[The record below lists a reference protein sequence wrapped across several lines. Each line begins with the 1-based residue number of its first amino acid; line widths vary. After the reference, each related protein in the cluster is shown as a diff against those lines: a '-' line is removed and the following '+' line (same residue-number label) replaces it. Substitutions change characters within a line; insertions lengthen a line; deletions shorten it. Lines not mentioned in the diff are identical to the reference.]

1 MARTATAA
9 VVPEIGAPF
18 ALTGVT
24 LDAPRP
30 DEVVVRLVAAGLC
43 HTDLSVRAGKL
54 PSPFPVVLGH
64 EGAGFVEEVGYR
76 VTSVTPGDKVLL
88 SFTSCGTCG
97 NCLAG
102 HPAYCAGFLPLNF
115 GGARADGSGTLSGD
129 GGPVTGPV
137 AGHFFGQSSFA
148 TYALADERCLV
159 KVAPDAPLDLLA
171 PLGCG
176 MQTGAGT
183 VLNVL
188 RPEIGSTLAV
198 FGVGAVGLAAV
209 MAAALGG
216 PSRIVAVDV
225 VPERL
230 ELARELGATDVV
242 DARGGEVAAALRDLT
257 GGAGV
262 DYTVEASGNVG
273 ALSAA
278 IDALALRGTCAIVGA
293 PAFGT
298 TVPVD
303 VNGLLGG
310 KRVVG
315 VTEGDA
321 DPRRFLPLLADLVAR
336 GVFPLDKLVR
346 HYPFVDIEK
355 AVLATERGEVV
366 KAVLTFD

>member
-18 ALTGVT
+18 ALTDVT

-64 EGAGFVEEVGYR
+64 EGAGIVEEVGYR
-76 VTSVTPGDKVLL
+76 VTSVAPGDKVLL
-88 SFTSCGTCG
+88 SFTSCGACG

-115 GGARADGSGTLSGD
+115 GGARADGTGTLNGAD
-129 GGPVTGPV
+129 GPI

-148 TYALADERCLV
+148 TYALADERSLV

-176 MQTGAGT
+176 IQTGAGT

-242 DARGGEVAAALRDLT
+242 DARGDGVAAALRDLT

-262 DYTVEASGNVG
+262 DYAVEASGNVG

-310 KRVVG
+310 KRIVG

-321 DPRRFLPLLADLVAR
+321 DPRRFVPLLADLVAR
-336 GVFPLDKLVR
+336 GALPLEKLVR
-346 HYPFVDIEK
+346 RYPFADIEK

-366 KAVLTFD
+366 KAVLTFE

>member
-18 ALTGVT
+18 ALTEVT

-64 EGAGFVEEVGYR
+64 EGAGIVEEVGYR
-76 VTSVTPGDKVLL
+76 VTSVAPGDKVLL
-88 SFTSCGTCG
+88 SFTSCGACG

-115 GGARADGSGTLSGD
+115 GGARADGTGTLNGAD
-129 GGPVTGPV
+129 GPV

-148 TYALADERCLV
+148 TYALADERSLV

-176 MQTGAGT
+176 IQTGAGT

-188 RPEIGSTLAV
+188 RPEIGGTLAV

-242 DARGGEVAAALRDLT
+242 DARGDGVAAALRDLT

-262 DYTVEASGNVG
+262 DYAVEASGNVG

-310 KRVVG
+310 KRIIG

-321 DPRRFLPLLADLVAR
+321 DPRRFVPLLADLVAR
-336 GVFPLDKLVR
+336 GALPLEKLVR
-346 HYPFVDIEK
+346 RYPFADIEK

>member
-9 VVPEIGAPF
+9 VVPEVGAPF

-64 EGAGFVEEVGYR
+64 EGAGVVEEVGYR
-76 VTSVTPGDKVLL
+76 VTSVVPGDKVLL
-88 SFTSCGTCG
+88 SFTSCGACG

-115 GGARADGSGTLSGD
+115 GGARADGTGTINGAD
-129 GGPVTGPV
+129 GRV

-148 TYALADERCLV
+148 TYALADERSLV

-176 MQTGAGT
+176 IQTGAGT

-242 DARGGEVAAALRDLT
+242 DARGPDVAAALRELT

-262 DYTVEASGNVG
+262 DYAVEASGNVA
-273 ALSAA
+273 ALRAA

-310 KRVVG
+310 KRIVG

-321 DPRRFLPLLADLVAR
+321 DPRRFVPLLADLVSR
-336 GVFPLDKLVR
+336 GALPLDKLVR
-346 HYPFVDIEK
+346 RYPFVDIEK

-366 KAVLTFD
+366 KAVLTFE